1 MSYEPALNDP
11 TFNEPEL
18 WRCKGCNE
26 YFHPDQYDWH
36 VDEECSGLL
45 GIDEGDKNE

>member
-1 MSYEPALNDP
+1 MSYEPAVNDP
-11 TFNEPEL
+11 TFSEPEF

-36 VDEECSGLL
+36 VDEECSGQL
-45 GIDEGDKNE
+45 GIDEGESNE

>member
-11 TFNEPEL
+11 TFNEPEF
-18 WRCKGCNE
+18 WRCKGCNG

-36 VDEECSGLL
+36 VDEECKGPLGL
-45 GIDEGDKNE
+45 DEGDKNE

>member
-1 MSYEPALNDP
+1 MSYEPPANDP
-11 TFNEPEL
+11 AFNEPEL

-36 VDEECSGLL
+36 VDEECSGPL